1 MYKHQVA
8 KNAVL
13 SIAQIVVSGIVL
25 FILYRYLLD
34 KLGAAQLGIW
44 SLVFATV
51 SVSRISELGLSGSA
65 LKFVAQYR
73 AQNNV
78 KKASGVI
85 QTALISIAVFMSLIL
100 LIAYPL
106 TKWILEQ
113 IIPSDELI
121 IALNLLP
128 YALFSLWL
136 TSIAGVIQSSL
147 EGCQRFDLRAYVQM
161 GTHILYLVLAIKLVP
176 HYGLYGVAY
185 AQLFQVLLLLIINW
199 LLLRHLIVRLPIIPL
214 CWSLNLFRETFS
226 YGFHFQ
232 IISIAQIIYDPVTKV
247 WLSHFGGLELT
258 GYYEMATRLIQQ
270 LRAILVS
277 ANRVLIP
284 LFTELSTQ
292 ESLKIKNLYEN
303 SYRLLFYF
311 AIPFYG
317 GILAMIAPFSEVWLG
332 YYETHFVIFTI
343 VLAVGWLINTL
354 STSAYTAYLG
364 IGNLRWNTISHL
376 VIALLNGLL
385 GFGLGTFYGGLGV
398 VMGWVISLIV
408 GSSISVYMIHREY
421 NISLIILL
429 PQESRSLVWTVGIG
443 VLMGWIS
450 YDICHYLA
458 FLSNAV
464 TFGSIW
470 LVYMFAVIYPILQ
483 HPWRTKVTDMLLPI
497 FYISPR

>member
-1 MYKHQVA
+1 MYQHQVA

-51 SVSRISELGLSGSA
+51 SVNRISELGLSGSA

-85 QTALISIAVFMSLIL
+85 QTALISIAVVMSLIL
-100 LIAYPL
+100 LIAYPI
-106 TKWILEQ
+106 TQWILEQ
-113 IIPSDELI
+113 IIPPNELI

-136 TSIAGVIQSSL
+136 TSIAGVIQSGL
-147 EGCQRFDLRAYVQM
+147 EGCQRFDLRAYVQI
-161 GTHILYLVLAIKLVP
+161 GIHILYLVLAIELVS

-199 LLLRHLIVRLPIIPL
+199 LLLRHIIVELPIIPL
-214 CWSLNLFRETFS
+214 HWSLNLFRETFN

-232 IISIAQIIYDPVTKV
+232 IISIAQIIYDPVTKI
-247 WLSHFGGLELT
+247 WLSRFGGLELT

-292 ESLKIKNLYEN
+292 EPLKIKNLYEN
-303 SYRLLFYF
+303 SYQLLFYF
-311 AIPFYG
+311 TIPFYG
-317 GILAMIAPFSEVWLG
+317 GILALIAPFSEIWLG
-332 YYETHFVIFTI
+332 YYETHFVIFTV

-354 STSAYTAYLG
+354 TAPAYMAYLG
-364 IGNLRWNTISHL
+364 LGNLRWNTISHL
-376 VIALLNGLL
+376 VIALLNGWL
-385 GFGLGTFYGGLGV
+385 GFGLGTLYGGLGV

-421 NISLIILL
+421 KIPLVTLL
-429 PQESRSLVWTVGIG
+429 PKKSRFLVWTVGIG
-443 VLMGWIS
+443 TLMSWIF
-450 YDICHYLA
+450 YDISHQLD
-458 FLSNAV
+458 FLGDAII
-464 TFGSIW
+464 FGSVLLI
-470 LVYMFAVIYPILQ
+470 YSFAVIYSILQ
-483 HPWRTKVTDMLLPI
+483 HPLRTKVTNMLLPI
-497 FYISPR
+497 FFPS

>member
-100 LIAYPL
+100 LIAYPI
-106 TKWILEQ
+106 TKWILKQ
-113 IIPSDELI
+113 IIPPNELT

-176 HYGLYGVAY
+176 RYGLYGVAY

-232 IISIAQIIYDPVTKV
+232 VISIAQIVYDPVTK
-247 WLSHFGGLELT
+247 
-258 GYYEMATRLIQQ
+258 I
-270 LRAILVS
+270 
-277 ANRVLIP
+277 
-284 LFTELSTQ
+284 
-292 ESLKIKNLYEN
+292 
-303 SYRLLFYF
+303 
-311 AIPFYG
+311 
-317 GILAMIAPFSEVWLG
+317 
-332 YYETHFVIFTI
+332 
-343 VLAVGWLINTL
+343 
-354 STSAYTAYLG
+354 
-364 IGNLRWNTISHL
+364 
-376 VIALLNGLL
+376 
-385 GFGLGTFYGGLGV
+385 
-398 VMGWVISLIV
+398 
-408 GSSISVYMIHREY
+408 
-421 NISLIILL
+421 
-429 PQESRSLVWTVGIG
+429 
-443 VLMGWIS
+443 
-450 YDICHYLA
+450 
-458 FLSNAV
+458 
-464 TFGSIW
+464 
-470 LVYMFAVIYPILQ
+470 
-483 HPWRTKVTDMLLPI
+483 
-497 FYISPR
+497 